1 MKTINFIP
9 IDYDYF
15 DFNGRNYAKITGRD
29 EKGKKV
35 TIIDT
40 CDIYFYAILHDKVTE
55 KEIEK
60 IRKKIESLK
69 VEKENRTSRV
79 IRTELNKKNYLGKE
93 VRAIKI
99 FVTNL
104 KDCHAIA
111 DQIDFKEIDKRRE
124 YDLPFTTKY
133 ILERKLKP
141 LLWYEIEGDILNN
154 STEFGG
160 IDQILNV
167 DLCLKVEKI
176 KPIDKIEF
184 KPKILAY
191 DIEADEFE
199 IGKGEIVMISLV
211 GENFQ
216 KVLTCKSKGS
226 NHKFVE
232 HYKDEA
238 DMLEAFVKYI
248 KSYNPDILT
257 GYFSDEF
264 DLPYLRA
271 RAEKNHLKLA
281 LGIDNTQPIFSRG
294 RMLVGKIKGIVHVDM
309 LKFIK
314 TNYSQYLNSETLS
327 LNDVSQELL
336 GEKKR
341 DWEFKHSSK
350 IKQNEWE
357 NFFDYNLQDSILTY
371 KLLEKAWPDMQ
382 EFSRIIQEPLFDISR
397 DGMSSHVENYIIH
410 NLERFNEIIEK
421 RPLNEEI
428 GERIERE
435 KYEGAFVFQPKPGL
449 YENICFFDFT
459 SYWPSIIV
467 TFNLS
472 KSTFLGNKKPK
483 EKNFL
488 EVDVSGKKFYFTKKP
503 GFFSEM
509 LKEIIEKRKQ
519 YKQEYNKTPNPITK
533 ARSNAFKL
541 LANASY
547 GYQGF
552 FGARYY
558 CPEASASATG
568 ISRDFTKK
576 TINEINKEG
585 YEVIY
590 SDSIGGK
597 TRVVIKEKGKIYET
611 EIENLFEK
619 VDQISVLNKEYD
631 FRKDIEVLTL
641 DEKGNS
647 IFKPI
652 VYVMRHNS
660 NKKMFRVNFTNNW
673 HIEVT
678 EDHSLMAYQSIH
690 HNQSKKNKENPIRR
704 IIEIKPEEIKKKANS
719 IITLK
724 TIPNINCQSKKY
736 PKEVYEFMGY
746 FIGDGSFMRNK
757 SHSKYNKDYY
767 LRLSLGLDKEEVF
780 KKLIEPLK
788 KLGYIKS
795 HWGSNIRKG
804 DLTINGLK
812 LLNIISKDF
821 RDKNGKKIIPEWLFE
836 ESEENIASFLRGLF
850 SADGCVI
857 IRNNAPIIKF
867 TSIYDNYIEQ
877 VRKLLYRVG
886 ISHSVFKEN
895 SLNKYKD
902 KRTNKIFS
910 SGSQSKNIILKNKE
924 DFMDKIGFII
934 DRKNKLGNTRTNGIK
949 KSKIKDFEF
958 DLQGVK
964 SIEQIKT
971 PEYVYDIEVEDNHRF
986 FANYVL
992 VHNTDSIAFKLN
1004 KNTKRETLELLE
1016 QINKNLPGIMELDL
1030 EDFYKRGIWVT
1041 KRTGDFGEIF

>member
-29 EKGKKV
+29 DKGKKV

-40 CDIYFYAILHDKVTE
+40 CDVYFYAILHDKVNE
-55 KEIEK
+55 KDIEK
-60 IRKKIESLK
+60 IRKKIEALK
-69 VEKENRTSRV
+69 VEKENRNSHV
-79 IRTELNKKNYLGKE
+79 IKTELHKKNYLGKE
-93 VRAIKI
+93 VNAIKI

-111 DQIDFKEIDKRRE
+111 DQMDFKEIDKRRE

-133 ILERKLKP
+133 ILERKIKP
-141 LLWYEIEGDILNN
+141 LLWYEISGEILNN
-154 STEFGG
+154 SEEFGS

-176 KPIDKIEF
+176 KPINQIEF

-211 GENFQ
+211 GEKFQ
-216 KVLTCKSKGS
+216 KVLTWKGKNS
-226 NHKFVE
+226 NNSFVE
-232 HYKDEA
+232 HFKDEA

-248 KSYNPDILT
+248 KNYNPDILT

-271 RAEKNHLKLA
+271 RAEKNHIKLS
-281 LGIDNTQPIFSRG
+281 LGIDNTQPVFSRG
-294 RMLVGKIKGIVHVDM
+294 KLLVGKIKGIVHIDM

-336 GEKKR
+336 GEKKK

-350 IKQNEWE
+350 IKHDEWKE
-357 NFFDYNLQDSILTY
+357 FFEYNLQDSILTY

-397 DGMSSHVENYIIH
+397 DGMSAHVENYIIH
-410 NLERFNEIIEK
+410 NLEKFNEIIEK

-472 KSTFLGNKKPK
+472 KSTFIGNKKPK
-483 EKNFL
+483 EKDFL
-488 EVDVSGKKFYFTKKP
+488 EVEVSGKKFYFTKKP
-503 GFFSEM
+503 GFFPEM

-519 YKQEYNKTPNPITK
+519 YKQEYNKNPNPITK

-558 CPEASASATG
+558 CPEASAATTG

-576 TINEINKEG
+576 TIDEINKKS

-590 SDSIGGK
+590 SD
-597 TRVVIKEKGKIYET
+597 
-611 EIENLFEK
+611 
-619 VDQISVLNKEYD
+619 
-631 FRKDIEVLTL
+631 
-641 DEKGNS
+641 
-647 IFKPI
+647 
-652 VYVMRHNS
+652 
-660 NKKMFRVNFTNNW
+660 
-673 HIEVT
+673 
-678 EDHSLMAYQSIH
+678 
-690 HNQSKKNKENPIRR
+690 
-704 IIEIKPEEIKKKANS
+704 
-719 IITLK
+719 
-724 TIPNINCQSKKY
+724 
-736 PKEVYEFMGY
+736 
-746 FIGDGSFMRNK
+746 
-757 SHSKYNKDYY
+757 
-767 LRLSLGLDKEEVF
+767 
-780 KKLIEPLK
+780 
-788 KLGYIKS
+788 
-795 HWGSNIRKG
+795 
-804 DLTINGLK
+804 
-812 LLNIISKDF
+812 
-821 RDKNGKKIIPEWLFE
+821 
-836 ESEENIASFLRGLF
+836 
-850 SADGCVI
+850 
-857 IRNNAPIIKF
+857 
-867 TSIYDNYIEQ
+867 
-877 VRKLLYRVG
+877 
-886 ISHSVFKEN
+886 
-895 SLNKYKD
+895 
-902 KRTNKIFS
+902 
-910 SGSQSKNIILKNKE
+910 
-924 DFMDKIGFII
+924 
-934 DRKNKLGNTRTNGIK
+934 
-949 KSKIKDFEF
+949 
-958 DLQGVK
+958 
-964 SIEQIKT
+964 
-971 PEYVYDIEVEDNHRF
+971 
-986 FANYVL
+986 
-992 VHNTDSIAFKLN
+992 TDSIAFKLN
-1004 KNTKRETLELLE
+1004 KNTKKQTLELLE

-1041 KRTGDFGEIF
+1041 KRTGDFGAKKKYALIDEKNKLKIRGFETVRRDWCGLARETQNKVLKYILEEGTKENALEYVKNIIKKLKERKIPLDELIIKTQLKKPIEEYKSESPHVTIAKKMKESNMPVDIGMLIQYYISEPNEKQKTKTGKTKALVRERAKLPEEKGEYDIEYYLNNQILPAVENIFEVFNINTKELLDGKKQMKLFEF